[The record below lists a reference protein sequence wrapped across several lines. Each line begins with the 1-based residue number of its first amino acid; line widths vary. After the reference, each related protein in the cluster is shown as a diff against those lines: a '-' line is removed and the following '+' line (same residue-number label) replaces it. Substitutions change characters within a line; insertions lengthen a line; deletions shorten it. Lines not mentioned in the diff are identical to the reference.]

1 MSEQRQDPRA
11 RLLQAMGDIDEK
23 FILEAEPQEEVPS
36 SGGEAG
42 EREEHGGRPARI
54 VYLRRAGGLAAA
66 CLILI
71 LGMGVFQT
79 INTPKNASTDN
90 AVMQEEAAPED
101 AAQAPVQEEAAPE
114 EAAPAGAQEPALE
127 EAAEMAAGEMDNAAS
142 AQAEMEAGE
151 MTAGEIQD
159 SDMAVPVLQDQ
170 YCALEPEDAKSQ
182 QAQPAQGSS
191 PAGENDLL
199 AEPSGSSR
207 LDDPAPCRDAQ
218 EAADIAGFTLSLPE
232 AVPPFTKITYYAREG
247 LIQAVYESDDGVP
260 GYRITKRSDLPEDS
274 EVDTGQTHLVWIS
287 DSRRFS
293 IELLSPE
300 AEKTVD
306 MEKLEKNIR

>member
-11 RLLQAMGDIDEK
+11 RLLQAMGDIDET

-36 SGGEAG
+36 SGDGTNEGG
-42 EREEHGGRPARI
+42 ERGGRPAKI
-54 VYLRRAGGLAAA
+54 VYLRRAGALAAA

-71 LGMGVFQT
+71 LGMGVFRT

-90 AVMQEEAAPED
+90 AVMQEEAAPEN
-101 AAQAPVQEEAAPE
+101 
-114 EAAPAGAQEPALE
+114 AAPAGAVLEETAPEEAQE
-127 EAAEMAAGEMDNAAS
+127 EAAEL
-142 AQAEMEAGE
+142 
-151 MTAGEIQD
+151 TAGQIQD

-274 EVDTGQTHLVWIS
+274 EVDTGQPHLVWIS

>member
-11 RLLQAMGDIDEK
+11 RLLQAMGDIDEQ

-114 EAAPAGAQEPALE
+114 EAQEPAKEEAAPQEAAPENAAPEPALE
-127 EAAEMAAGEMDNAAS
+127 EKAEL
-142 AQAEMEAGE
+142 
-151 MTAGEIQD
+151 TAGQIQD

-170 YCALEPEDAKSQ
+170 YCALEPENAKSQ

-306 MEKLEKNIR
+306 MEELEKNIR